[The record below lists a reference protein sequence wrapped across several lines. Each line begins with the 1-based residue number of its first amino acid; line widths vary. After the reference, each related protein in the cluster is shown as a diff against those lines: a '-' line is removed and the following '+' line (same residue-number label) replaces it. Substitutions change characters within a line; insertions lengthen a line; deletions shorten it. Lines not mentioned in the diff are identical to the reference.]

1 MSPKILPSACIFTVA
16 KIKWNDGFAGG
27 GVYSACAM
35 AAFGTLLANAPR
47 FTPWHGS
54 PCIKVCARLVMVLDS
69 AGPFGRKEMRSLMS
83 YPLLSG
89 R

>member
-1 MSPKILPSACIFTVA
+1 
-16 KIKWNDGFAGG
+16 
-27 GVYSACAM
+27 M

-54 PCIKVCARLVMVLDS
+54 PCIKAAPRLVMVLDS